1 MKKNIKLL
9 DFKLKKN
16 LWADIFWAYKS
27 KFHWTWLDFIEHR
40 EYIFWDSVK
49 NIDWK
54 ASAKSDKLYVKK
66 FEEQRNIKIHFIL
79 DLNDSFYF
87 FKKKLEKLKEL
98 LYTLAISANKN
109 GDLISF
115 SYFENNKLVF
125 NKHSLSLESLFKIID
140 KIDEKKVYWDLE
152 KQIEYLNKI
161 KLENNL
167 VFILSDKDSLENTKQ
182 LKLLNLK
189 NEVIFINIFDYF
201 ENNLGDIDWFVKF
214 SKNSD
219 LLEINLKN
227 EKKIEEYKKLRK
239 NKLKKF
245 KFSLE
250 KLGLDYLYIDSSLNT
265 YKELLKFFSV

>member
-125 NKHSLSLESLFKIID
+125 NKHSLSLEALFKVID

-201 ENNLGDIDWFVKF
+201 ENNLEDIDWFVKF

>member
-87 FKKKLEKLKEL
+87 FKEKLEKIKEL

-125 NKHSLSLESLFKIID
+125 NKHSLSLEALFKVID